1 MLRKSL
7 VTSFLAL
14 GLTFAPA
21 IAAAGEGAEC
31 TQGHKLTLQGVVD
44 KHLKAV
50 GGKERLKAV
59 KTVQVTT
66 VFREGGAITATSTMQ
81 RARPNLVRYDSDKNG
96 ARLTKMFDG
105 QQAWMV
111 EGSAAP
117 QRLDKEKTAMMAE
130 GAPFDDALLDP
141 KAQGVALKLDGVE
154 AVDGAPAFKLVL
166 TRGATTEVRFIDQQS
181 FLEVR
186 RTYAGTHEGKAY
198 AKALTFSDYREVD
211 GIMLSHRTQW
221 ESDGKQGEKVIQSV
235 RYDAPIDAATFKP
248 ATPRS

>member
-14 GLTFAPA
+14 GLTFAPT

-31 TQGHKLTLQGVVD
+31 VQGKLTLQTVVD

-59 KTVQVTT
+59 KTLHLTTLVREGDTVTT
-66 VFREGGAITATSTMQ
+66 STVQ
-81 RARPNLVRYDSDKNG
+81 RARPNLVRYDMDKNG
-96 ARLTKMFDG
+96 TRVSKLFDG
-105 QQAWMV
+105 QQGWVV

-117 QRLDKEKTAMMAE
+117 QRLDKEKSATMAE
-130 GAPFDDALLDP
+130 GAFFEHDALLDP
-141 KAQGVALKLDGVE
+141 KARGVALKLDGVE
-154 AVDGAPAFKLVL
+154 EVHGAPAFKLVL
-166 TRGATTEVRFIDQQS
+166 TRGTTTEVRFIDQSS

-198 AKALTFSDYREVD
+198 NKAITFSDYRDVD

-221 ESDGKQGEKVIQSV
+221 EADGKQGEKVIQSA
-235 RYDAPIDAATFKP
+235 RYDAPIDATVFKP

>member
-14 GLTFAPA
+14 GLTFAPT

-31 TQGHKLTLQGVVD
+31 VQGKLTLQTVVD

-59 KTVQVTT
+59 KTLQITTQVREGDTVTT
-66 VFREGGAITATSTMQ
+66 TTMQ
-81 RARPNLVRYDSDKNG
+81 RARPNLVRYDMDKNG
-96 ARLTKMFDG
+96 TKVSKMFDG
-105 QQAWMV
+105 QQGWVV

-117 QRLDKEKTAMMAE
+117 QRLDKEKSTMMAE
-130 GAPFDDALLDP
+130 GASFDDALLDP
-141 KAQGVALKLDGVE
+141 KARGVALKLDGVE
-154 AVDGAPAFKLVL
+154 EVNGAPAFKLVL
-166 TRGATTEVRFIDQQS
+166 TRGTTTEVRFIDQGS

-198 AKALTFSDYREVD
+198 NKALTFSDYRNVD
-211 GIMLSHRTQW
+211 GIMLSHRAQW
-221 ESDGKQGEKVIQSV
+221 EADGKQGEKVIQSA
-235 RYDAPIDAATFKP
+235 RYDAPIDATVFKP

>member
-31 TQGHKLTLQGVVD
+31 VQGKLTLQNVVD

-59 KTVQVTT
+59 KTLQLTSVIRERDTVTT
-66 VFREGGAITATSTMQ
+66 TTIQ
-81 RARPNLVRYDSDKNG
+81 RARPNLVRFDMDKNG
-96 ARLTKMFDG
+96 TKVSKVFDG
-105 QQAWMV
+105 QQGWVV

-117 QRLDKEKTAMMAE
+117 QRLDKGKSEMMAE
-130 GAPFDDALLDP
+130 GASFDDALLDP
-141 KAQGVALKLDGVE
+141 KARGVALKLDGVE
-154 AVDGAPAFKLVL
+154 EVNGAPAFKLVL
-166 TRGATTEVRFIDQQS
+166 TRGTTTEVRFIDQGS

-186 RTYAGTHEGKAY
+186 RTYAGIHEGKAY
-198 AKALTFSDYREVD
+198 NKVITYSDYRDVD
-211 GIMLSHRTQW
+211 GIKLSHRLQW
-221 ESDGKQGEKVIQSV
+221 EADDKQGETVIQSA
-235 RYDAPIDAATFKP
+235 RYDAPVDASVFKP
-248 ATPRS
+248 QAPRS

>member
-14 GLTFAPA
+14 GLTFTPA

-31 TQGHKLTLQGVVD
+31 TQGKLTLQTVVD

-59 KTVQVTT
+59 KTVQITT
-66 VFREGGAITATSTMQ
+66 LFREGDTTVATSTMR

-96 ARLTKMFDG
+96 AKLSKMFDG
-105 QQAWMV
+105 QQGWVV

-117 QRLDKEKTAMMAE
+117 QRLDKEKNAMMAE
-130 GAPFDDALLDP
+130 GAAFDDALLDP

-154 AVDGAPAFKLVL
+154 EVNGAPAFKLVL
-166 TRGATTEVRFIDQQS
+166 TRGANTEVRFIDQKS

-198 AKALTFSDYREVD
+198 NKALTFSDYRDVD

-221 ESDGKQGEKVIQSV
+221 EADGKRGEKVIQSA

-248 ATPRS
+248 VTPRS

>member
-7 VTSFLAL
+7 VSSFLAF
-14 GLTFAPA
+14 GLMFTPA
-21 IAAAGEGAEC
+21 IATAGEGAEC
-31 TQGHKLTLQGVVD
+31 HQEKLSLQAVVD

-59 KTVQVTT
+59 KSFQVT
-66 VFREGGAITATSTMQ
+66 FSSREGDIVTTSTMQ
-81 RARPNLVRYDSDKNG
+81 RARPNLVRYDMDKNG
-96 ARLTKMFDG
+96 TRVSKMFDG
-105 QQAWMV
+105 QQGWTV

-117 QRLDKEKTAMMAE
+117 QRLDKEKSAMMAE
-130 GAPFDDALLDP
+130 GAAFDDALLDP
-141 KAQGVALKLDGVE
+141 KARGVALKLDGVE
-154 AVDGAPAFKLVL
+154 EVNGTPAYKVVL
-166 TRGATTEVRFIDQQS
+166 TRGTTTEVRFIDQTS

-198 AKALTFSDYREVD
+198 NKVMSFSDYRNVD

-221 ESDGKQGEKVIQSV
+221 QADGKQGEKVIQSA
-235 RYDAPIDAATFKP
+235 RYDAPIEASVFKP

>member
-14 GLTFAPA
+14 GLTFAPT

-31 TQGHKLTLQGVVD
+31 VQGKLSLQAVVD

-59 KTVQVTT
+59 KTLQLTTLVREGDTVTT
-66 VFREGGAITATSTMQ
+66 STVQ
-81 RARPNLVRYDSDKNG
+81 RARPNLLRHDMDKNG
-96 ARLTKMFDG
+96 TRVSKVFDG
-105 QQAWMV
+105 QQGWVV

-117 QRLDKEKTAMMAE
+117 QRLDKEKSAMMAE
-130 GAPFDDALLDP
+130 GASFDDVLLDS
-141 KAQGVALKLDGVE
+141 KARGVALKLDGVE
-154 AVDGAPAFKLVL
+154 EVNGAPAFKLVL
-166 TRGATTEVRFIDQQS
+166 TRGTTTEVRFIDQGS

-198 AKALTFSDYREVD
+198 NKVIAFSDYRDVD
-211 GIMLSHRTQW
+211 GIMLSHRAQW
-221 ESDGKQGEKVIQSV
+221 EADGKQGEKVIQSA
-235 RYDAPIDAATFKP
+235 RYDAPIDATVFKP

>member
-7 VTSFLAL
+7 VSSFLAL

-31 TQGHKLTLQGVVD
+31 TQGKLSLQAVVD

-59 KTVQVTT
+59 KSFQLTTIAKEGDTVTT
-66 VFREGGAITATSTMQ
+66 INMQ
-81 RARPNLVRYDSDKNG
+81 RARPNLVRYDMDKNG
-96 ARLTKMFDG
+96 TKVTKVFDG
-105 QQAWMV
+105 QQGWMA
-111 EGSAAP
+111 EGTAAP
-117 QRLDKEKTAMMAE
+117 QRLDKEKNAMMAE
-130 GAPFDDALLDP
+130 GAAFDDALLDP
-141 KAQGVALKLDGVE
+141 KARGVTLAMDGVE
-154 AVDGAPAFKLVL
+154 EVNGASAFKLVL
-166 TRGATTEVRFIDQQS
+166 TRGATTEVRFIDQTS

-198 AKALTFSDYREVD
+198 NKAVTFSDYRNVD
-211 GIMLSHRTQW
+211 GIMVSHRVQW
-221 ESDGKQGEKVIQSV
+221 AADGKQGEKVIQSA
-235 RYDAPIDAATFKP
+235 RYDAPIDAAVFKP